1 MLARSLVLAA
11 TCAAFA
17 RADAGVKELRVSTLE
32 QDAHLTLITQ
42 FNCPIRIRAD
52 AKERAADTSKKEL
65 RNQHVDCEE
74 LVQNANLFPDLE
86 VLPGWSGNFD
96 SLDLSWPDDV
106 DFSDDHNHQ
115 YGAEGDDEVSD
126 DDFENFYGEGD
137 GEGEGEFQWA
147 DLAGEGEFETQ
158 DV

>member
-1 MLARSLVLAA
+1 MRLRSLVLA
-11 TCAAFA
+11 TTWAAFA
-17 RADAGVKELRVSTLE
+17 SADAGVKELRVSTLE

-52 AKERAADTSKKEL
+52 AKERAAGTSEKEL

-106 DFSDDHNHQ
+106 DFSDNHNHQ
-115 YGAEGDDEVSD
+115 YGSDEEFSD
-126 DDFENFYGEGD
+126 EDFENFYND
-137 GEGEGEFQWA
+137 GEGEADGEFQWA